1 MKKIIAS
8 LLAVLLV
15 SSTISPAVAAN
26 IADVKSSIAFS
37 KIENYVTSAS
47 SLDTIT
53 SNLTAADV
61 ELEATIDQILQIDKN
76 VSADEINP
84 GISLTPETLNSSPF
98 TLLEVYEDEDEK
110 IVTYQIYNKRVS
122 LHFYK
127 DRDDISKSVT
137 IFNSDG
143 TLSFENTYN
152 DELRSSV
159 DSFSIY
165 PITGKT
171 DDVED
176 LEAGTESLAS
186 KANTVV
192 VDPHEFDFKTNSY
205 VAKFEG
211 AKSFTFPALKDLGL
225 DYTQTVKLYSSA
237 MGFEEVKS
245 GTVEKFFE
253 AKSHLDLLATFWNI
267 GPSVA
272 KGFLEAANVFLN
284 LASEITKQV
293 TAIREHEYVFSG
305 GLESTVYDPT
315 YEHTDVEVLNEWDQ
329 GIYTLGWDAGF
340 GEFENA
346 EWKVTAIPFPWETSE
361 SEALPRSANL
371 YNAHIANNGRWL
383 LGVGRLGY

>member
-1 MKKIIAS
+1 M
-8 LLAVLLV
+8 
-15 SSTISPAVAAN
+15 
-26 IADVKSSIAFS
+26 
-37 KIENYVTSAS
+37 
-47 SLDTIT
+47 
-53 SNLTAADV
+53 
-61 ELEATIDQILQIDKN
+61 
-76 VSADEINP
+76 
-84 GISLTPETLNSSPF
+84 
-98 TLLEVYEDEDEK
+98 EDEK
-110 IVTYQIYNKRVS
+110 IVTYQIYNKQVS
-122 LHFYK
+122 LDFYK

-143 TLSFENTYN
+143 TLLFENTYN

-205 VAKFEG
+205 VAKFERG
-211 AKSFTFPALKDLGL
+211 EILYISGIEKYFGL

-253 AKSHLDLLATFWNI
+253 AKSHFDLLATFWNI

-272 KGFLEAANVFLN
+272 ER
-284 LASEITKQV
+284 I
-293 TAIREHEYVFSG
+293 
-305 GLESTVYDPT
+305 
-315 YEHTDVEVLNEWDQ
+315 
-329 GIYTLGWDAGF
+329 LG
-340 GEFENA
+340 
-346 EWKVTAIPFPWETSE
+346 S
-361 SEALPRSANL
+361 S
-371 YNAHIANNGRWL
+371 
-383 LGVGRLGY
+383 

>member
-225 DYTQTVKLYSSA
+225 
-237 MGFEEVKS
+237 
-245 GTVEKFFE
+245 
-253 AKSHLDLLATFWNI
+253 
-267 GPSVA
+267 
-272 KGFLEAANVFLN
+272 
-284 LASEITKQV
+284 
-293 TAIREHEYVFSG
+293 
-305 GLESTVYDPT
+305 ESTVYDPT

-346 EWKVTAIPFPWETSE
+346 EWKVTAIPLF
-361 SEALPRSANL
+361 RS
-371 YNAHIANNGRWL
+371 H
-383 LGVGRLGY
+383 GRLLNQKHFKGLQTCTMHTSLTMVDGC

>member
-165 PITGKT
+165 PITGK
-171 DDVED
+171 
-176 LEAGTESLAS
+176 
-186 KANTVV
+186 
-192 VDPHEFDFKTNSY
+192 P
-205 VAKFEG
+205 
-211 AKSFTFPALKDLGL
+211 
-225 DYTQTVKLYSSA
+225 
-237 MGFEEVKS
+237 M
-245 GTVEKFFE
+245 
-253 AKSHLDLLATFWNI
+253 
-267 GPSVA
+267 
-272 KGFLEAANVFLN
+272 
-284 LASEITKQV
+284 
-293 TAIREHEYVFSG
+293 
-305 GLESTVYDPT
+305 
-315 YEHTDVEVLNEWDQ
+315 
-329 GIYTLGWDAGF
+329 TLR
-340 GEFENA
+340 
-346 EWKVTAIPFPWETSE
+346 I
-361 SEALPRSANL
+361 
-371 YNAHIANNGRWL
+371 
-383 LGVGRLGY
+383 